1 MNFSKFFIAVNYM
14 VKGMNIKQGGRGH
27 WTINNTSN
35 YPKSLDYDSLKTLG
49 TF

>member
-27 WTINNTSN
+27 WTVNYTGT
-35 YPKSLDYDSLKTLG
+35 YPKLLDYARLKTLG
-49 TF
+49 T